1 MKKSINSCLQFW
13 LIIKIMFLKIQLQ
26 LFRTIANLKSSDH
39 GMKGKPQKN
48 TIKSSISS
56 KPLRRQHKKRNDLDD
71 CMLPTSKRQCIKK
84 YITRFN
90 NNYEKQQD
98 CFEENVVL
106 DNKLYISLASRNS
119 SFSSSYS
126 GCSSMNK
133 HRRVIYPTSGGR
145 FKVNGFLRHI
155 DFNYESPVNETPS
168 ENLNSSEEVVFEKV
182 KMNKGAGSSSV
193 DSVNICAFNDP
204 VNICSDDDDQ
214 WENFLKLRNQ
224 PKNGEHSKTLPVD
237 SMFQMEK
244 IDNTLNEDLEDYRR
258 QVKIFH

>member
-1 MKKSINSCLQFW
+1 M
-13 LIIKIMFLKIQLQ
+13 
-26 LFRTIANLKSSDH
+26 
-39 GMKGKPQKN
+39 
-48 TIKSSISS
+48 S

-90 NNYEKQQD
+90 NNYEKQTD
-98 CFEENVVL
+98 CFEENAVL

-133 HRRVIYPTSGGR
+133 HRRIIYPASGGR
-145 FKVNGFLRHI
+145 FKVNGFLRNY

-168 ENLNSSEEVVFEKV
+168 EKLNSSGEVVFEKV
-182 KMNKGAGSSSV
+182 KMNKGSSSE
-193 DSVNICAFNDP
+193 DSATICAFNDP
-204 VNICSDDDDQ
+204 ICSDDDDQ

-224 PKNGEHSKTLPVD
+224 PLNQNSKRLPVD
-237 SMFQMEK
+237 SLFQVEK
-244 IDNTLNEDLEDYRR
+244 LDNTLNEQLEGYGRKWNFPFIFIS
-258 QVKIFH
+258 VKQKLCYLL